1 MLGEDASKTELSL
14 LSVLACVP
22 HTHKKMFKDKQKGI
36 AGILKLCV
44 CVCVCVYVCV
54 CVKARDQYQL
64 SYLPLYTLFIYECV
78 AGI

>member
-1 MLGEDASKTELSL
+1 MAAPTAIKQEMLGEDASKTELSL

-44 CVCVCVYVCV
+44 CEGRRLCLKVTWKLGMLDMV
-54 CVKARDQYQL
+54 
-64 SYLPLYTLFIYECV
+64 PL
-78 AGI
+78 